1 VVYFRVVDPVKAV
14 VEIEDY
20 YFATSQLAQ
29 TTLRSVIG
37 QSELDELLIEREQIN
52 SVVRDII
59 DKGTD
64 PWGIEVTSVEVKD
77 IDLPQEMKRAMAKQA
92 EAERERRGKVIAAA
106 GEAQA
111 AAKLAEAAETIQD
124 FPVAIQ
130 LRYLQTVVEIAA
142 ENNSTTIFPVPMD
155 LFKPFLDAGAA
166 LKTSK
171 DPESLSLS
179 SGTERAELTS
189 DVDQS
194 LLTDAAKAVLG
205 IGSGPSGAPSG
216 AEQASQDK
224 GTEEPATGE

>member
-1 VVYFRVVDPVKAV
+1 M
-14 VEIEDY
+14 
-20 YFATSQLAQ
+20 
-29 TTLRSVIG
+29 
-37 QSELDELLIEREQIN
+37 DELLIEREQIN

-142 ENNSTTIFPVPMD
+142 ENNSTTIFPIPMD

-224 GTEEPATGE
+224 ETEEPATGE